1 VRSIWLAGGAT
12 VAVLESESVG
22 WGASGRNGG
31 MTTSGMALRLRVAIQ
46 RYGFETAQSLYQ
58 AYNDAI
64 DTVEK

>member
-1 VRSIWLAGGAT
+1 VRSIWLAGDAT

-46 RYGFETAQSLYQ
+46 RYGFETAQSL
-58 AYNDAI
+58 
-64 DTVEK
+64 